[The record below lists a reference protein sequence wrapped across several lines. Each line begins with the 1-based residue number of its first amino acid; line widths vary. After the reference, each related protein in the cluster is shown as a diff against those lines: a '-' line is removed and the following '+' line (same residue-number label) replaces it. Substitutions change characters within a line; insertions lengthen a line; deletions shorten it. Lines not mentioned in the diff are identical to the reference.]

1 MCTVSQH
8 CLTEQITGKLQLFD
22 NKRLHTVILPTE
34 IKLNDEFLL
43 FRISFG
49 KQVIY
54 FKMDLNEFIKKNR
67 PNIFEIFNT
76 KKTKKTIKYCLCSF

>member
-54 FKMDLNEFIKKNR
+54 FKMDLNEFIKKTVQIYLR
-67 PNIFEIFNT
+67 YLIQ
-76 KKTKKTIKYCLCSF
+76 KKTKKND